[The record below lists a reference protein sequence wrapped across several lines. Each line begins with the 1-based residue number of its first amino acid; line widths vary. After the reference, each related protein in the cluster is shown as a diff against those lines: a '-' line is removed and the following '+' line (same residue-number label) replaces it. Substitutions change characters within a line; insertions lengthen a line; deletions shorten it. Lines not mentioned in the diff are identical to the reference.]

1 MISFFLT
8 ADNYPA
14 MLDVP
19 ISESVAYSVFFIVA
33 AVLGLFIFT
42 ALVISSF
49 EKEFTNQ
56 FAQVSRKNKCVPSV

>member
-1 MISFFLT
+1 MTSFVLS

-19 ISESVAYSVFFIVA
+19 ISESLSYGVFFIIT

-42 ALVISSF
+42 ALMISSF
-49 EKEFTNQ
+49 EKEFTHV
-56 FAQVSRKNKCVPSV
+56 FAQVTKNNK